1 MNWLSDHVS
10 YTVQRIVIDSVEIAL
25 YVLNVNLLEIEMGP
39 EVGRPGD
46 VRLQGLG
53 V

>member
-25 YVLNVNLLEIEMGP
+25 YVLMLICLKLKWG